1 MCDRVL
7 VTAAMLGD
15 TLRAAVA
22 TYSAISFVTVSF
34 CT

>member
-22 TYSAISFVTVSF
+22 VAKENKGK
-34 CT
+34 